1 MTASARE
8 RAAAEAWVAER
19 CSQCKGTGACLTCR
33 HEKRAYL
40 AGAAAEREAV
50 LAEVIEKV
58 RGHIAR
64 CAKEQSQPEESQGDC
79 YHEGRTCDE
88 AILQELEALK

>member
-1 MTASARE
+1 MTASERE

-50 LAEVIEKV
+50 LAEVIKV
-58 RGHIAR
+58 VKQHMALHRGHSYA
-64 CAKEQSQPEESQGDC
+64 G
-79 YHEGRTCDE
+79 GCDE
-88 AILQELEALK
+88 VLLKALEALK